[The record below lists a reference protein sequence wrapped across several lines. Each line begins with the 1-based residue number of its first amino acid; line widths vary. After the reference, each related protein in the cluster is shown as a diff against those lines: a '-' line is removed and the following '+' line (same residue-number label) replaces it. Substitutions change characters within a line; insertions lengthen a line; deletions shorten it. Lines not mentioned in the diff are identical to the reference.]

1 MKNITVSVD
10 DTVYR
15 QARIK
20 AAEMDT
26 SVSEMVRVFLKGLSG
41 GGEDFEALKRLEQE
55 ARDRIGTFSA
65 ADRLARDEVHR
76 RGQR

>member
-26 SVSEMVRVFLKGLSG
+26 SVSEMVRVFLKGLG
-41 GGEDFEALKRLEQE
+41 GEGEDFEALKRLEQE

-76 RGQR
+76 RGQG